1 MDLSYILNILGEDR
15 EGYFNAVA
23 PPIMQTSNFAFD
35 TIEDLRKALQD
46 EASTH
51 LYTRGVNPTIE
62 ILRKK
67 IAALDGAEDA
77 LIFSSGVAAV
87 FMAVMP
93 NVNAGDHIVSV
104 AKPYS
109 WTTKLF
115 NNLLPRFNVN
125 TTMIDGTRIENFEN
139 AIKPNTKLI
148 FLESPNTMTYE
159 LQDLRAVAK
168 LAKSRGIITVIDN
181 SYCSPLYQKPIE
193 MGIDLSMQT
202 ATKYTGGHSDTVA
215 GTLSGS
221 REMID
226 KIFRSDFLNVG
237 AIISPFNAWLL
248 LRSLRT
254 LDIRLK
260 KIFQTTKEVINAI
273 DGHPK
278 IEKIIFPFHPSF
290 PQYELAKKQMQDAGG
305 LFTLI
310 LKADKIEEIEHF
322 CEKLN
327 RFLVAVSWGGHESL
341 VFPSCAGIKKED
353 FDPKMENHR
362 MIRVYIGLED
372 SNVLIEDILQALN

>member
-139 AIKPNTKLI
+139 AIRPNTKLI

>member
-260 KIFQTTKEVINAI
+260 KIFQNK
-273 DGHPK
+273 GSHK
-278 IEKIIFPFHPSF
+278 R
-290 PQYELAKKQMQDAGG
+290 Y
-305 LFTLI
+305 
-310 LKADKIEEIEHF
+310 
-322 CEKLN
+322 
-327 RFLVAVSWGGHESL
+327 
-341 VFPSCAGIKKED
+341 
-353 FDPKMENHR
+353 
-362 MIRVYIGLED
+362 
-372 SNVLIEDILQALN
+372 

>member
-305 LFTLI
+305 LFTII